1 MRRRDPSKGEGA
13 IYLPVQQP
21 LTPAEAEAQSKAGP
35 RDEVAEARRLALDV
49 MTHCYG
55 RGVGI
60 DQAGEPTR
68 NGEPLPFPEVGAYPE
83 ILWDAWAVLDYAR
96 SVETLSRAATDA
108 AFATH
113 AAEIAR
119 GLAGAAVALGRTTE
133 RLAIRWEGFENI
145 AASHQ
150 TRTANLTPG
159 RRRVEIP
166 AERLRAEWDRARR
179 MRPHADKESLRRVLA
194 ERLGKSPGT
203 IKRRLKE
210 SGIDPPEK
218 KSRK

>member
-13 IYLPVQQP
+13 IYRPVQQP

-108 AFATH
+108 AFAPH

-133 RLAIRWEGFENI
+133 RLAIRWEGLEN
-145 AASHQ
+145 
-150 TRTANLTPG
+150 
-159 RRRVEIP
+159 
-166 AERLRAEWDRARR
+166 RA
-179 MRPHADKESLRRVLA
+179 
-194 ERLGKSPGT
+194 RLGK
-203 IKRRLKE
+203 LKE
-210 SGIDPPEK
+210 DFTESQRKGPPTEKAIELLANGAGPRELERQCGISFRIARRWWKEFSESG
-218 KSRK
+218 